1 MYNVSEPTIPL
12 KANSS
17 RSLLKLSHEDVGL
30 LIYTLMDEDV
40 RERLLSGE
48 MNINYGSIY
57 ENVCAQLLLSHGF
70 DNLYY
75 YNSKRF
81 GEVDFMIEHKGK
93 VVPDQIQN
101 PVLKKCKQ
109 ASVLAPGIFSIHP
122 VCIRKLLPHSH
133 KSRPHGTGLQA
144 AASPVQA
151 ARCPRR
157 RPPCRA
163 DRPSGDLQGRLPRP
177 SLSETVSK

>member
-17 RSLLKLSHEDVGL
+17 RSLLKLSHEDVDL

-70 DNLYY
+70 DNLY
-75 YNSKRF
+75 
-81 GEVDFMIEHKGK
+81 
-93 VVPDQIQN
+93 
-101 PVLKKCKQ
+101 
-109 ASVLAPGIFSIHP
+109 
-122 VCIRKLLPHSH
+122 
-133 KSRPHGTGLQA
+133 
-144 AASPVQA
+144 
-151 ARCPRR
+151 
-157 RPPCRA
+157 
-163 DRPSGDLQGRLPRP
+163 
-177 SLSETVSK
+177 